1 MTPIRPQGPSPR
13 ATFRFLIVSTVRA
26 RMLAGEPRVDAVA
39 AVVRM
44 RHPDER
50 GELVEV
56 ARRSVYRWLKRFEGG
71 VLSALEDQSRRRE
84 RPSFALSDELCG
96 FLRIEHETDPYASV
110 PELIERAR
118 FLGFLDANEAVCRTT
133 VWRACRRMGLD
144 VGRRRR
150 LRERDARRFAY
161 AHRMQMIL
169 CDGKHF
175 RAGEKRLKRVALFFL
190 DDATRFC
197 LHVVVGSSE
206 SSALF
211 LRGLYELFLCWGFM
225 DMVYLDR
232 GPGFIALDTAAV
244 LGSLKRNLVLGA
256 ARYPEGHGA
265 IERFNQTAKSKVL
278 RLLAGRS
285 DVDPD
290 FRALEL
296 RLRHWT
302 TQVYNHSPHEG
313 LKKKTPATCFHSDE
327 RALIRPESEAALRE
341 HFVVRIERTV
351 SNVGTI
357 SIDSVEYELPR
368 GIVERTV
375 ETERNVLDGSI
386 WLFWKGRRIQLHQV
400 DLEANARARRGAP
413 KAPPATPDEGA
424 PPPQSAADLAYQQDL
439 GPVTDET
446 GGFEDQNP
454 NQEDQP

>member
-1 MTPIRPQGPSPR
+1 
-13 ATFRFLIVSTVRA
+13 
-26 RMLAGEPRVDAVA
+26 MLAGESRAAAVA
-39 AVVRM
+39 EVVRQ

-50 GELVEV
+50 GELVKV
-56 ARRSVYRWLKRFEGG
+56 ARRSLYRWLRRFEEGG
-71 VLSALEDQSRRRE
+71 LAALEDQPRRRE
-84 RPSFALSDELCG
+84 KPSAALSDELCG
-96 FLRIEHETDPYASV
+96 FLRLEHKTDPYASI

-118 FLGFLDANEAVCRTT
+118 LLGFLAVNEAVCRTT

-150 LRERDARRFAY
+150 LRERDARRFAF

-175 RAGEKRLKRVALFFL
+175 RAGEKRRKRVALFFL

-206 SSALF
+206 TSALF

-244 LGSLKRNLVLGA
+244 LGSLNRSLVLGT

-265 IERFNQTAKSKVL
+265 IERFNQTAKSKVFRHL
-278 RLLAGRS
+278 DGRP

-302 TQVYNHSPHEG
+302 TQIYNHTPHEG
-313 LKKKTPATCFHSDE
+313 LKKRTPAACFDNDE
-327 RALIRPESEAALRE
+327 RALVRPESEAKLRE

-351 SNVGTI
+351 SSVRTI
-357 SIDSVEYELPR
+357 SIDGVEYELPR
-368 GIVERTV
+368 GVVERTV

-413 KAPPATPDEGA
+413 KPAATRDENA
-424 PPPQSAADLAYQQDL
+424 PPPKGAADLAYQQDL
-439 GPVTDET
+439 GPITDET

-454 NQEDQP
+454 EQEDQR